1 VARPKRIQL
10 VAGGGA
16 IALLAAAWVLTR
28 AGDDG
33 GDTAATRD
41 RPAAT
46 TAAAPTTTRPT
57 TTTTTGPA
65 RPANTEWGALN
76 LTDVTAAAGLDAPH
90 AAKPPA
96 GADGQAGG
104 AAVADYDD
112 DGDQDILLT
121 RLGLPNRLLRNDG
134 TGHFTDVAKSA
145 GVQGPDRT
153 DGYAGAVWAD
163 VDGDGHLDLFL
174 TGAGRG
180 GAALLRNDG
189 TGHFADAT
197 AAAGLDGLAGS
208 GLAGTASYGA
218 AFDDWDHDGDLDL
231 VVLHWYREPLD
242 LQLAALDP
250 TRKDFDPSALSPC
263 ALADQRRAEP
273 LPAGASG
280 SRSRLFT
287 NDGDG
292 TFTDVTASSGVAVD
306 DIVGF
311 QPVFTDVDGD
321 GWDDL
326 FVTGDYCTSR
336 LYRNDR
342 GRRFVDSTAK
352 AGVGTDQNG
361 MGSVVEDLDGDGHVD
376 WFVSGIAAGDPSQC
390 TNAEACGQAGD
401 RLYLGDGT
409 GRFTDATDR
418 FGVRDGSWGWGAAA
432 ADLNQDGRLDL
443 FLADG
448 VRFDDPGS
456 TTAGGP
462 SPGGENDDDPS
473 RLWVNTGAGPW
484 PEAADRVGVRDRAN
498 GKAAVAFDAD
508 GDGDL
513 DLLVANTDAP
523 PVLYRNDTP
532 KRPDGHWLILRLRAP
547 GTPNPFAI
555 GARVTV
561 DVGGGTAPRPLTVK
575 AGGSFQSGDPTDLH
589 VGLGAAATVA
599 RIEVRWPGEATPQV
613 LTDVAADRVVAITR
627 P

>member
-10 VAGGGA
+10 LAGGGA
-16 IALLAAAWVLTR
+16 IALLAGAWALTR
-28 AGDDG
+28 AGDG
-33 GDTAATRD
+33 GRDATERA
-41 RPAAT
+41 AAT
-46 TAAAPTTTRPT
+46 TTAAPRRTTTTRPA
-57 TTTTTGPA
+57 TTTTTGPP

-76 LTDVTAAAGLDAPH
+76 LTDVTAEAGLDAPQ
-90 AAKPPA
+90 AAHPPK
-96 GADGQAGG
+96 GADGQAAG
-104 AAVADYDD
+104 AAVADYDG
-112 DGDQDILLT
+112 DGDQDVLLT
-121 RLGLPNRLLRNDG
+121 RLGLPNRLMRNDG
-134 TGHFTDVAKSA
+134 TGHFTDVAKAA
-145 GVQGPDRT
+145 GAQGPDRT

-180 GAALLRNDG
+180 GAALLHNDG
-189 TGHFADAT
+189 TGHFTDAT
-197 AAAGLDGLAGS
+197 ATAGLGGLAGR

-242 LQLAALDP
+242 LQLAGLDP
-250 TRKDFDPSALSPC
+250 NSKDFDPSTLSPC
-263 ALADQRRAEP
+263 SLAAERRSKP
-273 LPAGASG
+273 LPAGAAG
-280 SRSRLFT
+280 SRSRLFA
-287 NDGDG
+287 NDGHG
-292 TFTDVTASSGVAVD
+292 TFTDVTASSGVDVD
-306 DIVGF
+306 HLIGF

-326 FVTGDYCTSR
+326 FLTGDYCTSR
-336 LYRNDR
+336 LYRNDA
-342 GRRFVDSTAK
+342 GRRFVDVTDR
-352 AGVGTDQNG
+352 AGVGTDANG

-376 WFVSGIAAGDPSQC
+376 WFVSGIAAAPDQC
-390 TNAEACGQAGD
+390 GPPAACAQAGD

-432 ADLNQDGRLDL
+432 ADLNLDGRLDL

-462 SPGGENDDDPS
+462 APGEGTDGDPS
-473 RLWVNTGAGPW
+473 RLWVNTGTTPW
-484 PEAADRVGVRDRAN
+484 TEAADRVGVRDRAN

-513 DLLVANTDAP
+513 DLLVANTDAA

-532 KRPDGHWLILRLRAP
+532 ARPDGHWLELRLRAP
-547 GTPNPFAI
+547 GTANPFAI

-561 DVGGGTAPRPLTVK
+561 DVGDGSAPRPLTVK

-589 VGLGAAATVA
+589 VGLGPAARVA
-599 RIEVRWPGEATPQV
+599 RIEVRWPGEDTPQV
-613 LTDVAADRVVAITR
+613 LTEVAADRLVDVTH